1 MGRRMNKGKCLIVIL
16 IISLSSF
23 NQVAAKEV
31 QQVESEGKIGF
42 TGVYEPVG
50 LPNPAPPTNEREQ
63 IESTLPQTNTIKSS
77 WITQLGFVLIG
88 MNFVIWKRRQKK
100 TRRK

>member
-1 MGRRMNKGKCLIVIL
+1 MNKGKCLVIIL
-16 IISLSSF
+16 IISIISLSSF
-23 NQVAAKEV
+23 NKVAAKEV
-31 QQVESEGKIGF
+31 QQVESEVKIGF
-42 TGVYEPVG
+42 TGVYEPAG
-50 LPNPAPPTNEREQ
+50 LPNPAPPKIEREQ

-77 WITQLGFVLIG
+77 WITQLGFVFIG